1 TESRVTPHGILSHLH
16 YKQKV
21 SGGISLL
28 LLHLLRGILRV
39 LFAVLTVLGLLCCC
53 GCIAG
58 AAFAFRR
65 RRIATE

>member
-1 TESRVTPHGILSHLH
+1 LSTTC
-16 YKQKV
+16 V
-21 SGGISLL
+21 
-28 LLHLLRGILRV
+28 LLRIYLLQVIHTANHVIIRV